1 MPVRREREARPSPPT
16 RIAVHTDDRLF
27 SEGLLRIL
35 DSATAFLIV
44 DYRAVDESRPQI
56 ILLDSRLESALG
68 LCEAVAVRGSE
79 TAVILMAAPDDD
91 RWSARALAAGARGI
105 LSRNAGSDEL
115 MQAIDEVRMG
125 LYWASPRAL
134 AARIDH
140 LSGAQTPS
148 RESDLE
154 QQLST
159 REREVFR
166 QAARGLGN
174 KELADRLEISEAT
187 VKVHLTHI
195 FQKLGVS
202 GRAELAAAYYGII
215 PTTRRERT

>member
-35 DSATAFLIV
+35 DATTTFLIV
-44 DYRAVDESRPQI
+44 DYRAVDEARPHV
-56 ILLDSRLESALG
+56 ILLDSRMDGALA
-68 LCEAVAVRGSE
+68 LCESVADRGSE
-79 TAVILMAAPDDD
+79 THVILVAATEDAH
-91 RWSARALAAGARGI
+91 WAALALAAGARGI
-105 LSRNAGSDEL
+105 LTRKASSEEL
-115 MQAIDEVRMG
+115 LDAIAEVRAG
-125 LYWASPRAL
+125 LFWASPRAL
-134 AARIDH
+134 AARLDY
-140 LSGAQTPS
+140 LSEAQGLP
-148 RESDLE
+148 REMEME

-195 FQKLGVS
+195 FQKLGVN

-215 PTTRRERT
+215 PTTRRERA